1 VSAPV
6 SSARTKRAALLAG
19 MGAATTAIWTGSP
32 LLAVW
37 VGSRVQTGTAPS
49 MTALLLV
56 LGTLAVTSYALIK
69 LLAVLGA
76 AHDRLSNRQ
85 RARRQAPWLRSLRG
99 DRQKDI
105 SQKDVGAP
113 ERVLVGCVVL
123 AVLAFEVW
131 FFFLSGSSLPNS

>member
-1 VSAPV
+1 MSAL
-6 SSARTKRAALLAG
+6 SSTRTKRAAVLAG

-37 VGSRVQTGTAPS
+37 VGSRAQSGTAPS

-56 LGTLAVTSYALIK
+56 LGTLALTSYALIR

-76 AHDRLSNRQ
+76 ADDRLANRN
-85 RARRQAPWLRSLRG
+85 RVRRQAPWLRSLRG
-99 DRQKDI
+99 DRAKDV
-105 SQKDVGAP
+105 SQQDVGAP

-123 AVLAFEVW
+123 AVLAFEIW
-131 FFFLSGSSLPNS
+131 FFFLSGSSLPKA

>member
-1 VSAPV
+1 MTDASGL
-6 SSARTKRAALLAG
+6 RTKRAAVLAG

-37 VGSRVQTGTAPS
+37 VGSRAQTGTAPKMS
-49 MTALLLV
+49 ALLLV
-56 LGTLAVTSYALIK
+56 IGTLVVTSYALVR

-76 AHDRLSNRQ
+76 AHDRLSNRN
-85 RARRQAPWLRSLRG
+85 RGRRQAPWLRSLRG
-99 DRQKDI
+99 DRAKDI
-105 SQKDVGAP
+105 SEQDVGAP

-131 FFFLSGSSLPNS
+131 FFFLSGSSLPKA